1 MGQIWLFYLEIYKN
15 FSITKNNIYNKMF
28 VFSYKN
34 KKNENNNK
42 VIDKQIQSII

>member
-1 MGQIWLFYLEIYKN
+1 M
-15 FSITKNNIYNKMF
+15 YNKMF
-28 VFSYKN
+28 VFGYKN

>member
-1 MGQIWLFYLEIYKN
+1 
-15 FSITKNNIYNKMF
+15 MF